1 MSQGC
6 APDLVVVGD
15 VMLDVDLVGQATR
28 LAPDAPVPVVSSGTE
43 HPRAGGAALTASWL
57 GRQRGRVVLVAPL
70 AEDAAAQQVVALLGG
85 RVEVVGVPWTGTTPV
100 KTRVRVDNH
109 ALVRIDRGGAIGRYG
124 PWPAAAR
131 AAIEAAAAVVIADY
145 GSGVTAQRELREVL
159 GQNAGRTPIVWDPH
173 PRGATPVAGS
183 RLVTPN
189 EAEAQ
194 RVTPSLAGTGWAA
207 AGRRAAQL
215 VRQWSVGSV
224 AITLGRHGALLS
236 VGDGAP
242 LVVPAPRVTA
252 TDPCGAGDVFAA
264 AAADALAQGA
274 LLSEAVQAAV
284 GAAAG
289 FVAAGGA
296 SGFAAAA
303 PSTMER
309 ESGDADA
316 VVAAVRSTGGR
327 VVATGGCF
335 DLLHAGHVATLEAAR
350 SLGDCLVVC
359 LNSDASVRRL
369 KGPGRPLQAE
379 ADRRRVLSALHSVDA
394 VAVFDEDTPE
404 AVLDRLRPDLWVKG
418 GDYTGVTL
426 PESRVV
432 AKWGGQ
438 AVALPYL
445 PGRSTSGLVASAQL
459 GRDSR

>member
-1 MSQGC
+1 MT

-15 VMLDVDLVGQATR
+15 VMLDIDLVGQAAR

-43 HPRAGGAALTASWL
+43 RPRAGGAALTASWL

-70 AEDAAAQQVVALLGG
+70 AEDAAAQQLVALLGDQ
-85 RVEVVGVPWTGTTPV
+85 VEIVGVPWTGTTPV
-100 KTRVRVDNH
+100 KTRVRADDH
-109 ALVRIDRGGAIGRYG
+109 ALVRIDRGGATGRYG

-131 AAIEAAAAVVIADY
+131 AAIEAAAAVVVADY
-145 GSGVTAQRELREVL
+145 GLGVTAERELREVL
-159 GQNAGRTPIVWDPH
+159 GRKAGRTPIVWDPH
-173 PRGATPVAGS
+173 PRGATPVAGV

-215 VRQWSVGSV
+215 VRHWSVGSV
-224 AITLGRHGALLS
+224 AITLGRQGALLS

-242 LVVPAPRVTA
+242 FVVPAPRVTA
-252 TDPCGAGDVFAA
+252 PDPCGAGDVFAG

-284 GAAAG
+284 GAAAE

-296 SGFAAAA
+296 SGFAAAR
-303 PSTMER
+303 PSTMGR
-309 ESGDADA
+309 EPGDADA

-369 KGPGRPLQAE
+369 KGPGRPLQSE
-379 ADRRRVLSALHSVDA
+379 SDRRQVLSALHSVDA

-404 AVLDRLRPDLWVKG
+404 AILDRLRPDLWVKG
-418 GDYTGVTL
+418 GDYAGVAM

-432 AKWGGQ
+432 ARWGGE
-438 AVALPYL
+438 AVAVPYL
-445 PGRSTSGLVASAQL
+445 PGRSTSGLMASAQL